1 MDCLFC
7 NIVKGQIPS
16 EKVYEDND
24 VYAFKDVNPEA
35 PVHILII
42 PKRHIK
48 SVDELEETDKELVG
62 HIFLVAKKLAKEH
75 KLENGYRLVSNI
87 GEEGGQSVKHLHF
100 HLLGGRSF
108 NWPPG

>member
-48 SVDELEETDKELVG
+48 SVDELEETDKKLVG
-62 HIFLVAKKLAKEH
+62 HIFLVAKKLAKEN

>member
-62 HIFLVAKKLAKEH
+62 HIFLVAKKLAKEN

-100 HLLGGRSF
+100 HLLGGRS
-108 NWPPG
+108 

>member
-62 HIFLVAKKLAKEH
+62 HIFLVAKKLAKEN
-75 KLENGYRLVSNI
+75 KLKNGYRLVSNI

>member
-7 NIVKGQIPS
+7 NIVKVQITS
-16 EKVYEDND
+16 EKVYEYNAF
-24 VYAFKDVNPEA
+24 YSFKDVNPEA

-62 HIFLVAKKLAKEH
+62 HIFLVAKKLAKEN
-75 KLENGYRLVSNI
+75 KLENGYRIVSNI

>member
-62 HIFLVAKKLAKEH
+62 HIFLVAKKLAKEN

>member
-62 HIFLVAKKLAKEH
+62 HIFLVAKKLAKEN

-87 GEEGGQSVKHLHF
+87 GEEGGQSVKHIHF

>member
-16 EKVYEDND
+16 EKVYEDYD

-62 HIFLVAKKLAKEH
+62 HIFLVAKKLAKEN

>member
-16 EKVYEDND
+16 EKVYEDNA

-62 HIFLVAKKLAKEH
+62 HIFLVAKKLAKEN

>member
-35 PVHILII
+35 PFI
-42 PKRHIK
+42 
-48 SVDELEETDKELVG
+48 
-62 HIFLVAKKLAKEH
+62 
-75 KLENGYRLVSNI
+75 Y
-87 GEEGGQSVKHLHF
+87 
-100 HLLGGRSF
+100 LLF
-108 NWPPG
+108 QKDT

>member
-48 SVDELEETDKELVG
+48 SVDE
-62 HIFLVAKKLAKEH
+62 
-75 KLENGYRLVSNI
+75 
-87 GEEGGQSVKHLHF
+87 
-100 HLLGGRSF
+100 
-108 NWPPG
+108 

>member
-48 SVDELEETDKELVG
+48 SVDELEETDKEIVG
-62 HIFLVAKKLAKEH
+62 HIFLVAKKLAKEN

>member
-62 HIFLVAKKLAKEH
+62 HIFLVAKKLAKEN
-75 KLENGYRLVSNI
+75 KLENGYRIVSNI

>member
-1 MDCLFC
+1 MDCLLC

-62 HIFLVAKKLAKEH
+62 HIFLVAKKLAKEN

>member
-62 HIFLVAKKLAKEH
+62 HIFLVAKKLAKEN

-108 NWPPG
+108 TWPPG

>member
-62 HIFLVAKKLAKEH
+62 HIFLVAKKLAKEN

-87 GEEGGQSVKHLHF
+87 GEEGGQSVEHLHF

>member
-1 MDCLFC
+1 MSL
-7 NIVKGQIPS
+7 N
-16 EKVYEDND
+16 DNTE
-24 VYAFKDVNPEA
+24 N
-35 PVHILII
+35 
-42 PKRHIK
+42 
-48 SVDELEETDKELVG
+48 
-62 HIFLVAKKLAKEH
+62 

>member
-16 EKVYEDND
+16 EKVYEDNA

-62 HIFLVAKKLAKEH
+62 HIFLVAKKLAKEN
-75 KLENGYRLVSNI
+75 KLENGYRIVSNI

-100 HLLGGRSF
+100 HFLGGRSF

>member
-7 NIVKGQIPS
+7 NIVKGKIPS

-62 HIFLVAKKLAKEH
+62 HIFLVAKKLAKEN
-75 KLENGYRLVSNI
+75 KLKNGYRLVSNI
-87 GEEGGQSVKHLHF
+87 GEEGGQSVEHLHF

>member
-24 VYAFKDVNPEA
+24 VCAFKDVNPEA

-62 HIFLVAKKLAKEH
+62 HIFLVAKKLAKEN

>member
-62 HIFLVAKKLAKEH
+62 HIFVVAKKLAKEN

>member
-7 NIVKGQIPS
+7 NIVKGQIQS

-62 HIFLVAKKLAKEH
+62 QIFLVAKKLAKEN

>member
-62 HIFLVAKKLAKEH
+62 HIFLVA
-75 KLENGYRLVSNI
+75 
-87 GEEGGQSVKHLHF
+87 
-100 HLLGGRSF
+100 
-108 NWPPG
+108 

>member
-62 HIFLVAKKLAKEH
+62 HIFLVAKKLAKEN

-100 HLLGGRSF
+100 HFLGGRSF

>member
-48 SVDELEETDKELVG
+48 SVGELEGADKELVG
-62 HIFLVAKKLAKEH
+62 HIFLVAKKLAKEN